1 MFRYLNYFIIAFITS
16 GLSASYVNLINHNM
30 ICTMD
35 NQLKRQN
42 EQNKKLKEEIE
53 ESPKTIDDALERM
66 YSSTVFILKKVNSI
80 DINDLDIDVVDE
92 IKLSCNRILETL
104 TPKSSLKLEIV
115 SDDSFEDVNSIN
127 KIV

>member
-16 GLSASYVNLINHNM
+16 GISSSFVNLINHNM

-35 NQLKRQN
+35 DQLKRQTG
-42 EQNKKLKEEIE
+42 ENKKLKEEIE
-53 ESPKTIDDALERM
+53 KNPKTIDDALERM
-66 YSSTVFILKKVNSI
+66 YASTIFLLKRVNSI